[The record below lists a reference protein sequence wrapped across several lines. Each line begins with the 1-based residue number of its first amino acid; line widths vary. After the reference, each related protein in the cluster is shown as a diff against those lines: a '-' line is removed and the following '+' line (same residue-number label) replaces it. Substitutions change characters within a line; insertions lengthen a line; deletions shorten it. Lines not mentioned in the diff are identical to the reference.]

1 MSALTETPLD
11 SVLLCL
17 LLGVSYTTTLL
28 LFPFRLL
35 CPPHS
40 AEPLPSTYL
49 TGAAK
54 PENRS
59 VTAKLQNLNLTPLA
73 QPLAAE
79 QWKQQLCSE
88 HSPFPGTQVS

>member
-1 MSALTETPLD
+1 MSALTETLLG
-11 SVLLCL
+11 SVLLCP
-17 LLGVSYTTTLL
+17 LLGVSYTTILFF
-28 LFPFRLL
+28 FPFRMLH
-35 CPPHS
+35 PPHS

-54 PENRS
+54 PENRW
-59 VTAKLQNLNLTPLA
+59 VTAKLQNLNFTPLA